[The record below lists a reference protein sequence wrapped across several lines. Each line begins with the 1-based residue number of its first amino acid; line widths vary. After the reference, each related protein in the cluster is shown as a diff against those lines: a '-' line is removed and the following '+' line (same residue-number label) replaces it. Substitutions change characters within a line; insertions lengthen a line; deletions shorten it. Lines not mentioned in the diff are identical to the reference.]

1 MCQLLKNA
9 YMHNDRNWALNED
22 FLILLFY
29 IDFYLF
35 LVQRAYFSK
44 EISPCGDCLAIQ
56 WGAYLQL

>member
-44 EISPCGDCLAIQ
+44 EISLFGNC
-56 WGAYLQL
+56 